1 MGELIKKVIAVMEQ
15 LLRLQ
20 IDHRVQSSNRLPLK
34 RL

>member
-1 MGELIKKVIAVMEQ
+1 MGEPIKKVIAVMEQ

-20 IDHRVQSSNRLPLK
+20 IDRRVQSSNRLPLK